1 MGTIA
6 ITGSAGGIWSALRA
20 ATMLVPAA
28 RAAVR
33 PAGPETGAA
42 GAAPVGNHAGMAR
55 GEEGWRGR
63 ALWRTRSYL
72 LPYRRHLV
80 VIVVSSIVSSGGM
93 VAVPLVVKQ
102 VVDGPLADGDRDAV
116 LGWAALLA
124 AIAVVEVFLAFAR
137 RYLLTVLS
145 TGLETRI
152 RDDLYAQLQRLDVG
166 FHDRW
171 QSGQLLSR
179 AMTDLSIMR
188 RFIGF
193 GAIFFVLILV
203 QVLAIFGVLLA
214 LHVGLALLTFVA
226 TIPVLILCH
235 RFQQRYMVIVRRIQD
250 QTGDLTTTIEEG
262 AKGIRVLKAL
272 GRGDVSFARY
282 RAEAQQIHDTQ
293 MERITLHTRFVW
305 VLGLIPNL
313 SLTVVLL
320 AGVLAVGSG
329 GLTLGGLVAFVSYV
343 LMLTFPLE
351 ILAWIMAL
359 AGEAES
365 AAVRLYEVFDTE
377 PTIQDRPGA
386 ATLGEVQ
393 GDICFEGVS
402 FTYEDSERTV
412 LDGIDLRVAGGE
424 VVAVVGAT
432 GSGKTSLVTLLTRL
446 YDPTAGRITLDG
458 HDLRDLTVTSLR
470 RHVGFAFEE
479 PSLFSASVRENLLMG
494 KPDATEAEV
503 LAALEVA
510 QATFALD
517 LPWGLDTRIGEQGL
531 SLSGGQRQRLALARA
546 VIGRP
551 RVLVLDDPLSAVD
564 VHTEAAAQAALR
576 PRLEGCTVFIVVHRP
591 STVALATRSILLDE
605 GRLIAVGTH
614 HDLLE
619 SEPRYR
625 AVLSEDAEEVAAR

>member
-1 MGTIA
+1 
-6 ITGSAGGIWSALRA
+6 
-20 ATMLVPAA
+20 
-28 RAAVR
+28 
-33 PAGPETGAA
+33 
-42 GAAPVGNHAGMAR
+42 MAR
-55 GEEGWRGR
+55 EGWRQR
-63 ALWRTRSYL
+63 ALWRTRPYL
-72 LPYRRHLV
+72 APYRRHIV
-80 VIVVSSIVSSGGM
+80 YIVISSIVSSGGM
-93 VAVPLVVKQ
+93 VAVPLIVKQ
-102 VVDGPLADGDRDAV
+102 VVDGPLANGDRDAV
-116 LGWAALLA
+116 LGWAALVA
-124 AIAVVEVFLAFAR
+124 TIAVVEVLLAFGR
-137 RYLLTVLS
+137 RFLLTALS
-145 TGLETRI
+145 TGLETRL

-179 AMTDLSIMR
+179 AMTDLSVMR

-203 QVLAIFGVLLA
+203 QVAAIFGVLVT
-214 LHVGLALLTFVA
+214 LHVPLALLTFAA
-226 TIPVLILCH
+226 TIPVLVLCH
-235 RFQQRYMVIVRRIQD
+235 RFELRYMAIVRRIQD

-262 AKGIRVLKAL
+262 AKGIRVLKAF
-272 GRGDVSFARY
+272 GRGDVAFAGY
-282 RAEAQQIHDTQ
+282 QAQAQEIHDTQ
-293 MERITLHTRFVW
+293 MERIALHTRFVW
-305 VLGLIPNL
+305 VLGLIPNI
-313 SLTVVLL
+313 SLTAVLL

-365 AAVRLYEVFDTE
+365 AAVRIYEVFDTE

-386 ATLGEVQ
+386 HALTEVR

-402 FTYEDSERTV
+402 FAYEGSDRTV
-412 LDGIDLRVAGGE
+412 LAGIDLTVPAGE

-494 KPDATEAEV
+494 KPDATDAEV

-510 QATFALD
+510 QADFALD

-546 VIGRP
+546 IIGRP

-576 PRLEGCTVFIVVHRP
+576 PLLEGCTVFIVVHRP
-591 STVALATRSILLDE
+591 STVALAQRSILLDE
-605 GRLIAVGTH
+605 GRLVAVGTH
-614 HDLLE
+614 HDLLQ

-625 AVLSEDAEEVAAR
+625 AVLSEDAEEVGAR

>member
-1 MGTIA
+1 MA
-6 ITGSAGGIWSALRA
+6 TG
-20 ATMLVPAA
+20 
-28 RAAVR
+28 
-33 PAGPETGAA
+33 
-42 GAAPVGNHAGMAR
+42 
-55 GEEGWRGR
+55 GWRSR
-63 ALWRTRSYL
+63 ALWRTRPYL
-72 LPYRRHLV
+72 APYHRHITFI
-80 VIVVSSIVSSGGM
+80 VISSIVSSAGM
-93 VAVPLVVKQ
+93 VAVPLIVKE
-102 VVDGPLADGDRDAV
+102 VIDGPLADGDRGGIV
-116 LGWAALLA
+116 KWAALMA
-124 AIAVVEVFLAFAR
+124 GIAVIEVFLAFGR
-137 RYLLTVLS
+137 RILLTLVS
-145 TGLETRI
+145 TGLETNMRN
-152 RDDLYAQLQRLDVG
+152 DLYAQLQRLDVG

-179 AMTDLSIMR
+179 AMTDLSVIR
-188 RFIGF
+188 RFVGF
-193 GAIFFVLILV
+193 GAIFFILIVV

-214 LHVGLALLTFVA
+214 LHPSLALVAFAA

-235 RFQQRYMVIVRRIQD
+235 RFELRYMAVVRRIQD

-262 AKGIRVLKAL
+262 AKGIRVLKAF
-272 GRGDVSFARY
+272 GRGDVAFAGY
-282 RAEAQQIHDTQ
+282 QAEAQTIHDTQ

-305 VLGLIPNL
+305 VLALIPNL
-313 SLTVVLL
+313 TLCLVLL

-365 AAVRLYEVFDTE
+365 AAVRIYEVFDTV

-386 ATLGEVQ
+386 AALGDDVR
-393 GDICFEGVS
+393 GDIRFEGVS
-402 FTYEDSERTV
+402 FTYEGSDRTV
-412 LDGIDLRVAGGE
+412 LSDIDLTVAAGE
-424 VVAVVGAT
+424 IVAVVGAT
-432 GSGKTSLVTLLTRL
+432 GSGKTTLVTLLTRL
-446 YDPTAGRITLDG
+446 YDPTVGRITLDG

-494 KPDATEAEV
+494 KPDASEAEV
-503 LAALEVA
+503 LTALEVA
-510 QATFALD
+510 QADFALD

-546 VIGRP
+546 IIGRP

-576 PRLEGCTVFIVVHRP
+576 PVLEGCTVFIVVHRP
-591 STVALATRSILLDE
+591 STVALAQRSILLDE
-605 GRLIAVGTH
+605 GRLVAVGTH
-614 HDLLE
+614 HDLLD

-625 AVLSEDAEEVAAR
+625 AVLSEDAEEVSLR

>member
-1 MGTIA
+1 
-6 ITGSAGGIWSALRA
+6 
-20 ATMLVPAA
+20 
-28 RAAVR
+28 
-33 PAGPETGAA
+33 
-42 GAAPVGNHAGMAR
+42 MASR
-55 GEEGWRGR
+55 GWRSR
-63 ALWRTRSYL
+63 ALWRTRPYL
-72 LPYRRHLV
+72 APYHRHITFI
-80 VIVVSSIVSSGGM
+80 VISSIVSSAGM
-93 VAVPLVVKQ
+93 VAVPLIVKQ
-102 VVDGPLADGDRDAV
+102 VIDGPLADGDRA
-116 LGWAALLA
+116 GIARWAALMA
-124 AIAVVEVFLAFAR
+124 VIALIEVFLAFGR
-137 RYLLTVLS
+137 RILLTVLS
-145 TGLETRI
+145 TGLETSL

-179 AMTDLSIMR
+179 AMTDLSVIR
-188 RFIGF
+188 RFVGF
-193 GAIFFVLILV
+193 GAIFFILIVV
-203 QVLAIFGVLLA
+203 QVMGIFGVLIA
-214 LHVGLALLTFVA
+214 LHPGLALVAFAA
-226 TIPVLILCH
+226 TIPVLVLCH
-235 RFQQRYMVIVRRIQD
+235 RFEIRYMAVVRRIQD

-262 AKGIRVLKAL
+262 ARGIRVLKAF
-272 GRGDVSFARY
+272 GRGDVAFAGY
-282 RAEAQQIHDTQ
+282 QAQAQQIHDTQ

-305 VLGLIPNL
+305 VLALIPNVT
-313 SLTVVLL
+313 LTFVLL

-329 GLTLGGLVAFVSYV
+329 GLTLGGLVAFVAYV

-365 AAVRLYEVFDTE
+365 AAVRVYEVFDTE

-386 ATLGEVQ
+386 LVLDEVR
-393 GDICFEGVS
+393 GDIRFEGVS
-402 FTYEDSERTV
+402 FTYEGSERTV
-412 LDGIDLRVAGGE
+412 LAEVDLAVAAGE
-424 VVAVVGAT
+424 VIAVVGAT
-432 GSGKTSLVTLLTRL
+432 GSGKTTLVTLLTRL
-446 YDPTAGRITLDG
+446 YDPTVGRITLDG

-510 QATFALD
+510 QADFALD

-576 PRLEGCTVFIVVHRP
+576 PLLEGCTVFIVVHRP
-591 STVALATRSILLDE
+591 STVALAQRSILLDE
-605 GRLIAVGTH
+605 GRLVAVGTH
-614 HDLLE
+614 HDLLDA
-619 SEPRYR
+619 EPRYR
-625 AVLSEDAEEVAAR
+625 AVLSEDVEDVAEEVSA

>member
-1 MGTIA
+1 
-6 ITGSAGGIWSALRA
+6 
-20 ATMLVPAA
+20 
-28 RAAVR
+28 
-33 PAGPETGAA
+33 
-42 GAAPVGNHAGMAR
+42 MAR
-55 GEEGWRGR
+55 GGWGWQQR

-72 LPYRRHLV
+72 APYRRHLV
-80 VIVVSSIVSSGGM
+80 VIVISSIVSSAGM

-102 VVDGPLADGDRDAV
+102 VIDGPLADGNRGAI

-124 AIAVVEVFLAFAR
+124 VIAVVEVFLAFAR

-145 TGLETRI
+145 TGLETSI

-179 AMTDLSIMR
+179 AMTDLSVMR

-193 GAIFFVLILV
+193 GAIFFVLILA
-203 QVLAIFGVLLA
+203 QVLAIFGVLLT
-214 LHVGLALLTFVA
+214 LHVPLALLTFAA
-226 TIPVLILCH
+226 TVPVLILCH
-235 RFQQRYMVIVRRIQD
+235 RFEQRYMVVVRRIQD

-262 AKGIRVLKAL
+262 ARGIRVLKAF
-272 GRGDVSFARY
+272 GRGDVAFAGY
-282 RAEAQQIHDTQ
+282 RTQAQQIHDTQ

-305 VLGLIPNL
+305 VLALIPNIT
-313 SLTVVLL
+313 LTAVLL

-329 GLTLGGLVAFVSYV
+329 GLTLGGLVAFVAYV

-386 ATLGEVQ
+386 LALDDVRGE
-393 GDICFEGVS
+393 IRFEGVS
-402 FTYEDSERTV
+402 FTYEGSQRTV
-412 LDGIDLRVAGGE
+412 LDDIDLTVAAGE

-446 YDPTAGRITLDG
+446 YDPTVGRITLDG

-503 LAALEVA
+503 LAALGVA

-546 VIGRP
+546 IIGRP

-564 VHTEAAAQAALR
+564 VHTEAAAQVALR
-576 PRLEGCTVFIVVHRP
+576 PLLEGCTVFIAVHRP
-591 STVALATRSILLDE
+591 STVALAQRSILLED
-605 GRLIAVGTH
+605 GRLVAVGTH
-614 HDLLE
+614 HDLLT

-625 AVLSEDAEEVAAR
+625 AVLSEDAEEVSTR

>member
-1 MGTIA
+1 
-6 ITGSAGGIWSALRA
+6 
-20 ATMLVPAA
+20 
-28 RAAVR
+28 
-33 PAGPETGAA
+33 
-42 GAAPVGNHAGMAR
+42 MAR
-55 GEEGWRGR
+55 RGGGWRER

-72 LPYRRHLV
+72 APYRRHLV
-80 VIVVSSIVSSGGM
+80 VIVVSSIISSGGM

-102 VVDGPLADGDRDAV
+102 VIDGPIADGDRDAV
-116 LGWAALLA
+116 VGWAALLA
-124 AIAVVEVFLAFAR
+124 VIALVEVFLAFTR

-145 TGLETRI
+145 TGLETSI

-179 AMTDLSIMR
+179 AMTDLSVMR

-203 QVLAIFGVLLA
+203 QVLAIFGVLVV
-214 LHVGLALLTFVA
+214 LHVPLALLTFAA
-226 TIPVLILCH
+226 TLPVLILCH
-235 RFQQRYMVIVRRIQD
+235 RFEQRYMAIVRRIQD

-262 AKGIRVLKAL
+262 ARGIRVLKAF
-272 GRGDVSFARY
+272 GRGDVAFAGY
-282 RAEAQQIHDTQ
+282 QAQARQIHDTQ
-293 MERITLHTRFVW
+293 MERITVHTRFVW
-305 VLGLIPNL
+305 VLGLIPNI
-313 SLTVVLL
+313 SLTAVLL

-386 ATLGEVQ
+386 ITLDEVR
-393 GDICFEGVS
+393 GDIRFEGVS
-402 FTYEDSERTV
+402 FTYEGSERTV
-412 LDGIDLRVAGGE
+412 LDSIDLQVSAGE

-446 YDPTAGRITLDG
+446 YDPTVGRITLDG

-531 SLSGGQRQRLALARA
+531 SLSGG
-546 VIGRP
+546 
-551 RVLVLDDPLSAVD
+551 
-564 VHTEAAAQAALR
+564 
-576 PRLEGCTVFIVVHRP
+576 
-591 STVALATRSILLDE
+591 
-605 GRLIAVGTH
+605 
-614 HDLLE
+614 
-619 SEPRYR
+619 
-625 AVLSEDAEEVAAR
+625 

>member
-1 MGTIA
+1 MT
-6 ITGSAGGIWSALRA
+6 
-20 ATMLVPAA
+20 
-28 RAAVR
+28 
-33 PAGPETGAA
+33 
-42 GAAPVGNHAGMAR
+42 
-55 GEEGWRGR
+55 
-63 ALWRTRSYL
+63 
-72 LPYRRHLV
+72 
-80 VIVVSSIVSSGGM
+80 SSIISSAGM

-102 VVDGPLADGDRDAV
+102 VIDGPIADGDRGGV
-116 LGWAALLA
+116 VPWALLVA
-124 AIAVVEVFLAFAR
+124 AIAVAEVFLAFGR

-145 TGLETRI
+145 TGLETRL
-152 RDDLYAQLQRLDVG
+152 RDDLYEQLQRLDVG

-179 AMTDLSIMR
+179 AMTDLSVIR
-188 RFIGF
+188 RFVGF
-193 GAIFFVLILV
+193 GAIFFVLIVL
-203 QVLAIFGVLLA
+203 QVAAIFGVLLT
-214 LHVGLALLTFVA
+214 LHVPLALLTFAA
-226 TIPVLILCH
+226 TIPVLVLCH
-235 RFQQRYMVIVRRIQD
+235 RFEIRYMAIVRRIQD

-262 AKGIRVLKAL
+262 AKGIRVLKAF
-272 GRGDVSFARY
+272 GRGDVAFASYQGQAR
-282 RAEAQQIHDTQ
+282 EIHATQ

-313 SLTVVLL
+313 TLTVVLL

-351 ILAWIMAL
+351 MLAWIVAL
-359 AGEAES
+359 GGEAES
-365 AAVRLYEVFDTE
+365 AAGRVYEVFDTV
-377 PTIQDRPGA
+377 PTIDDRLGA
-386 ATLGEVQ
+386 LTLDEVR
-393 GDICFEGVS
+393 GDIRFEHVS
-402 FTYEDSERTV
+402 FTYEGSDRAA
-412 LDGIDLRVAGGE
+412 LNDIDLTVRAGE

-432 GSGKTSLVTLLTRL
+432 GSGKTTLVTLLTRL
-446 YDPTAGRITLDG
+446 YDPTEGRITLDG

-503 LAALEVA
+503 LAALKVA
-510 QATFALD
+510 QADFALD

-546 VIGRP
+546 IIGRP
-551 RVLVLDDPLSAVD
+551 RILVLDDPLSAVD

-576 PRLEGCTVFIVVHRP
+576 PLLEGCTVFIVVHRP
-591 STVALATRSILLDE
+591 STVALAQHSILLEE
-605 GRLIAVGTH
+605 GRLVAVGAH

-625 AVLSEDAEEVAAR
+625 AVLSEDAEGVSAR

>member
-1 MGTIA
+1 M
-6 ITGSAGGIWSALRA
+6 
-20 ATMLVPAA
+20 
-28 RAAVR
+28 
-33 PAGPETGAA
+33 
-42 GAAPVGNHAGMAR
+42 
-55 GEEGWRGR
+55 
-63 ALWRTRSYL
+63 
-72 LPYRRHLV
+72 
-80 VIVVSSIVSSGGM
+80 
-93 VAVPLVVKQ
+93 
-102 VVDGPLADGDRDAV
+102 
-116 LGWAALLA
+116 A
-124 AIAVVEVFLAFAR
+124 AIAVVEVFLAFGR
-137 RYLLTVLS
+137 RILLTLVS
-145 TGLETRI
+145 TGLETNMRN
-152 RDDLYAQLQRLDVG
+152 DLYAQLQRLDVG

-179 AMTDLSIMR
+179 AMTDLSVIR
-188 RFIGF
+188 RFVGF
-193 GAIFFVLILV
+193 GAIFFILIVV

-214 LHVGLALLTFVA
+214 LHPSLALVAFAA

-235 RFQQRYMVIVRRIQD
+235 RFELRYMAVVRRIQD

-262 AKGIRVLKAL
+262 AKGIRVLKAF
-272 GRGDVSFARY
+272 GRGDVAFAGY
-282 RAEAQQIHDTQ
+282 QAEAQTIHDTQ

-305 VLGLIPNL
+305 VLALIPNL
-313 SLTVVLL
+313 TLTLVLL

-365 AAVRLYEVFDTE
+365 AAVRIYEVFDTV

-386 ATLGEVQ
+386 AVLGDDVR
-393 GDICFEGVS
+393 GDIRFEGVS
-402 FTYEDSERTV
+402 FTYEGSDRTV
-412 LDGIDLRVAGGE
+412 LSDIDLTVAAGE
-424 VVAVVGAT
+424 IVAVVGAT
-432 GSGKTSLVTLLTRL
+432 GSGKTTLVTLLTRL
-446 YDPTAGRITLDG
+446 YDPTVGRITLDG

-494 KPDATEAEV
+494 KPDASEAEV
-503 LAALEVA
+503 LTALEVA
-510 QATFALD
+510 QADFALD

-546 VIGRP
+546 IIGRP

-576 PRLEGCTVFIVVHRP
+576 PVLEGCTVFIVVHRP
-591 STVALATRSILLDE
+591 STVALAQRSILLDE
-605 GRLIAVGTH
+605 GRLVAVGTH
-614 HDLLE
+614 HDLLD

-625 AVLSEDAEEVAAR
+625 AVLSEDAEEVSCERAFPGHGGRVAALRWRSVARTSAMTSSNRTRSTTSIPTPPST